1 MIFGYLRE
9 TEKEAIKAGI
19 DRDTGLPRT
28 GLDTY
33 LKYLFPNIDDWIHDK
48 RVPNLYY
55 EEKISKFRPDF
66 RSETLKM
73 IIEFDGLPHY
83 QKPDIILN
91 DILKNKI
98 YKENGYKVIRIPYF
112 IQLTKESVK
121 TLFGIDLDIDLFD
134 LSLVNKNMSLG
145 IHSRAT
151 PAYLCPLGIKRMAED
166 YIKFPKHLQ
175 VDLDY
180 LKKINNDNLTG
191 LSYLENELIK
201 LGWTEA

>member
-1 MIFGYLRE
+1 MIEMIFGYLRE
-9 TEKEAIKAGI
+9 TEEEAIKAGI

-55 EEKISKFRPDF
+55 EGKISKFRPDF
-66 RSETLKM
+66 RIETLKM

-180 LKKINNDNLTG
+180 
-191 LSYLENELIK
+191 
-201 LGWTEA
+201 

>member
-1 MIFGYLRE
+1 M
-9 TEKEAIKAGI
+9 
-19 DRDTGLPRT
+19 
-28 GLDTY
+28 
-33 LKYLFPNIDDWIHDK
+33 
-48 RVPNLYY
+48 
-55 EEKISKFRPDF
+55 
-66 RSETLKM
+66 
-73 IIEFDGLPHY
+73 
-83 QKPDIILN
+83 
-91 DILKNKI
+91 
-98 YKENGYKVIRIPYF
+98 
-112 IQLTKESVK
+112 
-121 TLFGIDLDIDLFD
+121 FGIDLDIDLFD